1 MRIGM
6 ISVLSSYLAFIC
18 LPHPAAA
25 QFIPG
30 SPQGPQ
36 ASFRKPPSP
45 ANLSQF
51 PSAAES
57 KDVASLTSLRNA
69 PAELPLSLR
78 NWTNQQEGAGAIG
91 VESPAETN
99 QCAHILIYRAP
110 TIDSRMIMEAPKEF
124 SNNMPKLGGLQA
136 CSLDFQGVMATP
148 QLGPFLGPRRIRDL
162 DPRLGIQ
169 LYPLRPQSSTREGP
183 SGRIPYPVASPPIP

>member
-1 MRIGM
+1 MRIG
-6 ISVLSSYLAFIC
+6 IVSVLSTSLALIC
-18 LPHPAAA
+18 LPRPAAA
-25 QFIPG
+25 QFIPA
-30 SPQGPQ
+30 SPRRPQ
-36 ASFRKPPSP
+36 ASFRKLPSP

-99 QCAHILIYRAP
+99 QCAHILIYRASAV
-110 TIDSRMIMEAPKEF
+110 DSKIIIESPKELP
-124 SNNMPKLGGLQA
+124 SDMPRLEGLQA
-136 CSLDFQGVMATP
+136 CSEDFRGAMAIP
-148 QLGPFLGPRRIRDL
+148 QLGPFVGPGRIGTL
-162 DPRLGIQ
+162 EPRLGIQ
-169 LYPLRPQSSTREGP
+169 LYPFRPQSSTRQGL
-183 SGRIPYPVASPPIP
+183 SGRIP

>member
-6 ISVLSSYLAFIC
+6 VSVLSTYLAFIC

-51 PSAAES
+51 PNAAEA
-57 KDVASLTSLRNA
+57 KDVASLTSLRNT
-69 PAELPLSLR
+69 PTNLPLALR
-78 NWTNQQEGAGAIG
+78 NSGNQLETAYATGAP
-91 VESPAETN
+91 SPTEASR
-99 QCAHILIYRAP
+99 CAHILIYRAP
-110 TIDSRMIMEAPKEF
+110 SMDSKMIIEASKE
-124 SNNMPKLGGLQA
+124 SLSDVPKLEGLQA
-136 CSLDFQGVMATP
+136 CCEDFRGPRGIP
-148 QLGPFLGPRRIRDL
+148 QLGPFIAPGRRVDL
-162 DPRLGIQ
+162 DLRPGVQ
-169 LYPLRPQSSTREGP
+169 LYPVWPQSNTQQRR
-183 SGRIPYPVASPPIP
+183 SGRIP

>member
-6 ISVLSSYLAFIC
+6 VSVLSISLAFIC
-18 LPHPAAA
+18 LPHPVAA
-25 QFIPG
+25 QLIPG

-69 PAELPLSLR
+69 PTNLLWGLR
-78 NWTNQQEGAGAIG
+78 NWGNQLEAADLTGAP
-91 VESPAETN
+91 SPTEASR
-99 QCAHILIYRAP
+99 CAHILMYRAP
-110 TIDSRMIMEAPKEF
+110 SMDSKMIIEAPKE
-124 SNNMPKLGGLQA
+124 SLSDMPKLQGLQA
-136 CSLDFQGVMATP
+136 CCDDFRGPMGTP
-148 QLGPFLGPRRIRDL
+148 QLGPFVGPGRVGPL
-162 DPRLGIQ
+162 DRKLEMK
-169 LYPLRPQSSTREGP
+169 LYPFRPQSNTQQGR
-183 SGRIPYPVASPPIP
+183 SGRIP